1 MDDHGYENTKN
12 DGEYPAESRAVKT
25 FFVPLEK
32 VHRIGMMNIK
42 ISIRE
47 KRQAILDHV
56 LEISE
61 LDVCLFIDTGLDRM
75 GNESMENLA
84 GKKDYSWI
92 SVAKRRKNGG
102 LGFLAKKEVKAED
115 LKLNEDNI
123 IGLKIHHH
131 VPVFVFGVYRSPKTN
146 FEDTMRILSC
156 EIARRQLEGKVLVMG
171 DFNARIGEEPSV
183 IYHEAGNVPG
193 KSCTEF
199 NRESSDKIRN
209 KEGKELLS
217 MMNALNLIVINGV
230 TQPAEFTC
238 TQYSG
243 SSVIDLVIAEHD
255 ILSCVGDFQ
264 VWEDDWSVGLSDH
277 RLVSFELD
285 LK

>member
-1 MDDHGYENTKN
+1 
-12 DGEYPAESRAVKT
+12 
-25 FFVPLEK
+25 
-32 VHRIGMMNIK
+32 MMNIK

-217 MMNALNLIVINGV
+217 MMNALNLIV
-230 TQPAEFTC
+230 TTASPSQ
-238 TQYSG
+238 QSL
-243 SSVIDLVIAEHD
+243 LVPNTLA
-255 ILSCVGDFQ
+255 V
-264 VWEDDWSVGLSDH
+264 V
-277 RLVSFELD
+277 
-285 LK
+285 